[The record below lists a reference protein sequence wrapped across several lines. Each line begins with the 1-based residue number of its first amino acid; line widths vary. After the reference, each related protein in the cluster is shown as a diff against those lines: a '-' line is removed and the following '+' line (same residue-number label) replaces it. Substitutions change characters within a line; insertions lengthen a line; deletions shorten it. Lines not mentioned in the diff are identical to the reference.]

1 MMNISFRLETIAD
14 HYAVEELTREAF
26 WKFWETDYKVTDVH
40 LLVHRLRSASGFVP
54 ELNYVAEADD
64 QLSGHIIYSKSNV
77 VDDCGQ
83 FYETLTFGPLSVL
96 PEFQG
101 KGVGQALMRFTF
113 EKAKALG
120 YRAVI
125 IFGHPDYYPRVG
137 FRRASEFGITTSKG
151 KSFDALMAYPLYDG
165 ALDGISG
172 KYHIDPVYDDLTQE
186 DALEFDKRFS
196 AKEPFIPTPIDVLLD
211 ELEPAARAAIEG
223 IKRSSLQ
230 MMTAK
235 SEREVSSLPGI
246 DEKAIETI
254 RSVLRENGI
263 PWGER

>member
-1 MMNISFRLETIAD
+1 MMNISFRLETTAD
-14 HYAVEELTREAF
+14 HYAVENLTREAF
-26 WKFWETDYKVTDVH
+26 WKFWGADLKICDEH
-40 LLVHRLRSASGFVP
+40 LLVHRLRDAAGFVP
-54 ELNYVAEADD
+54 ALNYVAEADGK
-64 QLSGHIIYSKSNV
+64 LAGHIIYSNSKV
-77 VDDCGQ
+77 VDSSEQ
-83 FYETLTFGPLSVL
+83 VHETLTFGPLSVL

-101 KGVGQALMRFTF
+101 KGIGQALMRFTF

-125 IFGHPDYYPRVG
+125 IFGHPNYYPRAG
-137 FRRASEFGITTSKG
+137 FRRASEFGITTSEG

-186 DALEFDKRFS
+186 DALEFDKRFP
-196 AKEPFIPTPIDVLLD
+196 AKEPFVPTPIDILLD
-211 ELEPAARAAIEG
+211 RLEPDARAAIEG

-246 DEKAIETI
+246 DEKALKTI
-254 RSVLRENGI
+254 RAVLREYGVK
-263 PWGER
+263 WGS